1 MLLLNFVATLRE
13 KMMERIRRF
22 LLVGIVLAIMLTACF
37 VWNRQRGS
45 MSDLMLANVEA
56 LASEPVV

>member
-1 MLLLNFVATLRE
+1 M
-13 KMMERIRRF
+13 
-22 LLVGIVLAIMLTACF
+22 VGIVLAIMLTACF

-56 LASEPVV
+56 LQCKGINNISTNPNIIS

>member
-1 MLLLNFVATLRE
+1 
-13 KMMERIRRF
+13 MERIRRF
-22 LLVGIVLAIMLTACF
+22 LLVSIVLAIMLTACF

>member
-1 MLLLNFVATLRE
+1 
-13 KMMERIRRF
+13 MMERIRRF

-56 LASEPVV
+56 LQCKGINNISTNPNIIS